1 MGNEA
6 VQVLKLVLISFGAF
20 RYFFCS
26 GCNFKPIIY
35 CQFTASEFMRSYSQQ
50 KFVEVSEISENT
62 MKSFQSIL
70 RVLCNM
76 HIWDNQSV

>member
-20 RYFFCS
+20 RYLFCS
-26 GCNFKPIIY
+26 DSNFKPIIY
-35 CQFTASEFMRSYSQQ
+35 CQFTASEFMRSDSQQ
-50 KFVEVSEISENT
+50 KFAEEYKISENT
-62 MKSFQSIL
+62 MKSFQSIF

-76 HIWDNQSV
+76 HIWHNQ